1 MTPQRSAASLMAK
14 AAQAVASARVLLE
27 TNDADGAANRAY
39 YAVFDAAQAALL
51 SSGVPAADALG
62 KTHRGVINAF
72 SAYLVKEGPVSKEL
86 GRQLKR
92 AEEVRLVADYN
103 GESVTLADAAE
114 LVNQAEMFVK
124 AMQAL

>member
-14 AAQAVASARVLLE
+14 AAQALASARVLLE

-39 YAVFDAAQAALL
+39 YAMFDAAQAALL

-103 GESVTLADAAE
+103 GETVTLADAAE
-114 LVNQAEMFVK
+114 LVNQAELFVK

>member
-1 MTPQRSAASLMAK
+1 MKPQRSAASLMAK

-39 YAVFDAAQAALL
+39 YAMFDAAQAALL

-103 GESVTLADAAE
+103 GETVTLADAAE
-114 LVNQAEMFVK
+114 LVNQAELFVK

>member
-39 YAVFDAAQAALL
+39 YAMFDAAQAALL

-103 GESVTLADAAE
+103 GETVTLADAAE
-114 LVNQAEMFVK
+114 LVNQAELFVK